1 MFKLIR
7 RLFRWALYLFIVA
20 VVLVVAAVL
29 LLNTV
34 VKQVVQSRLRSVT
47 GMDVKIGKM
56 DIGLGTP
63 TIAIEDFKVFYPPEA
78 GGSLLVSAPEI
89 YADYDR
95 AAMRAHKLHLKLV
108 RVTVAELDV
117 VQDTKGRNLENIA
130 KKSGLVGEDVKKQ
143 FSAFT
148 FTGLDTLNV
157 TFGKLRIWRLDSPA
171 QVEEVNIG
179 ISNEVFTNLKSGED
193 WRNVAVMLAGR
204 SSASASPGTNGPI
217 DLEKLLQPFL
227 SPGKK
232 K

>member
-1 MFKLIR
+1 
-7 RLFRWALYLFIVA
+7 
-20 VVLVVAAVL
+20 
-29 LLNTV
+29 
-34 VKQVVQSRLRSVT
+34 
-47 GMDVKIGKM
+47 
-56 DIGLGTP
+56 
-63 TIAIEDFKVFYPPEA
+63 
-78 GGSLLVSAPEI
+78 
-89 YADYDR
+89 
-95 AAMRAHKLHLKLV
+95 MRAHKLHLKLV

-117 VQDTKGRNLENIA
+117 VQDKKGRNLENVA

-204 SSASASPGTNGPI
+204 TSASASPGTNAPI